1 MTKDGIS
8 FELTEH
14 ARAVLAE
21 RQINLDWVRRVLASP
36 QRTEA
41 DRHDPRL
48 RHALGTIDERNG
60 RILRVVYTSEE
71 EPVRVVTAFFDR
83 RERRHR

>member
-1 MTKDGIS
+1 MTTDGAS

-21 RQINLDWVRRVLASP
+21 RQIDLAWVRAVLASP

-48 RHALGTIDERNG
+48 QHALGTIAERDG
-60 RILRVVYTSEE
+60 RILRVVYTVGE

-83 RERRHR
+83 RERRPR

>member
-1 MTKDGIS
+1 MTTDGGS

-21 RQINLDWVRRVLASP
+21 RQIDLAWVRRVLASP
-36 QRTEA
+36 ERTET

-48 RHALGTIDERNG
+48 RHALAPIAERDS
-60 RILRVVYTSEE
+60 RILRVVYTAGE

-83 RERRHR
+83 RERRPR